1 MIKLKDILAESTK
14 IELHKV
20 ITDKTEPAFM
30 TEEQWAKKWSNNS
43 IINETAFSKKQLL
56 LMEKT
61 MPSGVWA
68 KVRTALLKFVA
79 TNFMTRLPDGQQ
91 KVFLKFLK
99 TGKISKS
106 QAKPIYTSMLL
117 GIKGMAVP
125 AAAIAFMVAGFHWLW
140 LPILWW
146 TGAAIL
152 DKPGRYLLTK
162 AGMKDTGEKF
172 GVHKD
177 LETAKAYFKKKSIF
191 K

>member
-1 MIKLKDILAESTK
+1 MIKLKDILNESTNV
-14 IELHKV
+14 ELHKV
-20 ITDKTEPAFM
+20 ITEKDNQPFM
-30 TEEQWAKKWSNNS
+30 TEEQWNKKWSKVS
-43 IINETAFSKKQLL
+43 IINESVLTVEQVR

-61 MPSGVWA
+61 MPSGVWP

-79 TNFMTRLPDGQQ
+79 TNFITRLPDGQL

-117 GIKGMAVP
+117 GIKGLAIP
-125 AAAIAFMVAGFHWLW
+125 AAVIAFMVANFHWLW

-146 TGAAIL
+146 TGSAVL

>member
-1 MIKLKDILAESTK
+1 MIKLKDILSGSTNV
-14 IELHKV
+14 ELHKV
-20 ITDKTEPAFM
+20 ITSKDDQPFM
-30 TEEQWAKKWSNNS
+30 TEEQWNDKWGNTTVL
-43 IINETAFSKKQLL
+43 NESVLTVEQFQ

-61 MPSGVWA
+61 MPRGMWA

-79 TNFMTRLPDGQQ
+79 TNFITRLPDGEQ

-117 GIKGMAVP
+117 GIKGMSIP
-125 AAAIAFMVAGFHWLW
+125 AAVIAFMVAGFHWLW

-146 TGAAIL
+146 TGSAIL

-177 LETAKAYFKKKSIF
+177 LETAKKYFKSKSLF